1 MIAED
6 TVHPDPKVSLRAW
19 DESWADALETSCNR
33 PLATHRRLWDTLDIN
48 LSVVSS
54 PLSQPSQES
63 RMALDKMTGEVCTLQ
78 NDLAKAFVQKCI
90 HNDFELKWWE
100 QTRQRLEEVILE
112 GIYRATCVAWLG
124 NQRKMC
130 PEITLRAL
138 SSDGGLPYLELVKK
152 VLPPMLAS
160 ETVAITEPAY
170 VSHSVV
176 DHILSLT
183 PREARVPIVQH
194 QIQVAR
200 VSRMY
205 FLTMALWN
213 IFLVYHGE
221 EEEYATSKAFRP
233 TAQDKEWLKAIAA
246 GNAHVEQNMHRRTL
260 REFELERSSQIVACW
275 GCGKAQS
282 TLPAGAKPFQACSKC
297 NAIGRRILYCS
308 RDCQRKDWSH
318 GVPRP
323 HKAFCGKAQPTSELE
338 DLSPATKVQD
348 TSQIMRG
355 CIPDPDPSF
364 HRPPAL
370 LHQLTF
376 LRQPPYCDYTVWNQ
390 DCTYSN
396 RNTDNSFSSVYVPI
410 PSPRSG
416 FLISTYK

>member
-6 TVHPDPKVSLRAW
+6 TVHPDPNVSLRAW
-19 DESWADALETSCNR
+19 DESWADALETSCSR

-54 PLSQPSQES
+54 PMSQPSQES
-63 RMALDKMTGEVCTLQ
+63 RMLLDKMTREVCTLQ
-78 NDLAKAFVQKCI
+78 NDLAKTFVQRCI
-90 HNDFELKWWE
+90 HNDFELKWRE
-100 QTRQRLEEVILE
+100 QTRQQLEEVILE

-130 PEITLRAL
+130 PEITLRVL
-138 SSDGGLPYLELVKK
+138 SADDGLPYLELVKK

-194 QIQVAR
+194 QIQVAK

-213 IFLVYHGE
+213 IFLVYVSLGLTRLVYSIVSFLLTNNFSLKHGE
-221 EEEYATSKAFRP
+221 EEEYATSRAFRP
-233 TAQDKEWLKAIAA
+233 TAQDKEWLKAVVT
-246 GNAHVEQNMHRRTL
+246 GNAHAEQNMHRRTL
-260 REFELERSSQIVACW
+260 REFEQERRSQIVACW

-308 RDCQRKDWSH
+308 RSAIHVHEETCII
-318 GVPRP
+318 
-323 HKAFCGKAQPTSELE
+323 
-338 DLSPATKVQD
+338 LS
-348 TSQIMRG
+348 
-355 CIPDPDPSF
+355 
-364 HRPPAL
+364 
-370 LHQLTF
+370 
-376 LRQPPYCDYTVWNQ
+376 N
-390 DCTYSN
+390 
-396 RNTDNSFSSVYVPI
+396 
-410 PSPRSG
+410 
-416 FLISTYK
+416 